1 MTREEFIATVASIT
15 VQLRKEGSP
24 IFPSVRIAQAML
36 ETGGRIHEWN
46 NLVGYKV
53 GSGQPNQFWKGR
65 SVSTKT
71 WEVYDGVRV
80 DGVKAHWRA
89 YDCVEDCFRDQDL
102 LFQWSHYDRVRAAQ
116 TPQEQTEMLRVCGY
130 ATDPEYT
137 KKLRGLIASYALEQ
151 YDKEAA
157 EPLLDAGVANTVIKT
172 WISPAWKKAD
182 EAGDENGKTYM
193 IWLANQLRIA
203 SGQPEQ

>member
-1 MTREEFIATVASIT
+1 MTREEFIYTVAP
-15 VQLRKEGSP
+15 VAVKLRKEGSP
-24 IFPSVRIAQAML
+24 ILPSVRIAQALL
-36 ETGGRIHEWN
+36 ETGGKIHEWN

-53 GSGQPNQFWKGR
+53 GGGKPNGIWKGR

-80 DGVKAHWRA
+80 DGVQAHWRA
-89 YDCVEDCFRDQDL
+89 YDCIEDCFRDQDL

-137 KKLRGLIASYALEQ
+137 KKLRGLIASYSLEQ
-151 YDKEAA
+151 YDKEA
-157 EPLLDAGVANTVIKT
+157 EEVKLDAGVANTIIDT

-182 EAGDENGKTYM
+182 EAGDEDGKTYM
-193 IWLANQLRIA
+193 NWLANQLRVA
-203 SGQPEQ
+203 SGQPEE